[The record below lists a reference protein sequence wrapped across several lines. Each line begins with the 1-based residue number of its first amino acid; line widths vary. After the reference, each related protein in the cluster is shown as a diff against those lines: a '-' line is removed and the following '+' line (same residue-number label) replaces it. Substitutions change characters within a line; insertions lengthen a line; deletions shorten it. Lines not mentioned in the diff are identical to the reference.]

1 MLLNFSSQKTS
12 PHLKSFCFFE
22 EDDDDDFF
30 SPQLDIRIHDDI
42 FQSCLKKARNSRR
55 DSCYTTLCMKNK
67 ITAHRLFSLPYFGT
81 RNCFCFDF
89 QERSFLSARHY
100 VINTILTKMIE
111 YLTLELKKC
120 MLSCRPKIL
129 LWVFLKLL
137 FNWALTLLASL
148 GCIIRLL
155 WVRATKVHLCLL
167 PHNLWHY
174 CVVNLCNRCE
184 AFMFFCTPKV

>member
-1 MLLNFSSQKTS
+1 MQTQLLLHLSKWINSYLSLESCLPRILFFQPLMLLNFSSQKTS

-89 QERSFLSARHY
+89 QQRSCLSARHY
-100 VINTILTKMIE
+100 VINTILTKMI
-111 YLTLELKKC
+111 
-120 MLSCRPKIL
+120 RVPN
-129 LWVFLKLL
+129 F
-137 FNWALTLLASL
+137 
-148 GCIIRLL
+148 
-155 WVRATKVHLCLL
+155 
-167 PHNLWHY
+167 
-174 CVVNLCNRCE
+174 
-184 AFMFFCTPKV
+184 